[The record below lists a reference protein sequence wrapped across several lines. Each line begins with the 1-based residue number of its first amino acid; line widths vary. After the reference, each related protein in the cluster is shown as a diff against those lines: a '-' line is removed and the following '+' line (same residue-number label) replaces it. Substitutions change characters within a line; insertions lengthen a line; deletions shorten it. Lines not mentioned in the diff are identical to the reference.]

1 MAGTQDH
8 FATRGIT
15 LIEPPRPAIDF
26 SLKDVEGQPVQ
37 LSDFHGK
44 VVLMNFEATWCPSCR
59 AQAPKLEQLYQRPQG
74 QDFVMLSV
82 HLQERPSTVN
92 AFRQEHG
99 MSFPAVIDADGAV
112 SERYGGQFIP
122 ITYLIDREGRM
133 VGRTVG
139 PKAWDSDTATELLVS
154 LINQPRR

>member
-1 MAGTQDH
+1 
-8 FATRGIT
+8 
-15 LIEPPRPAIDF
+15 
-26 SLKDVEGQPVQ
+26 
-37 LSDFHGK
+37 
-44 VVLMNFEATWCPSCR
+44 
-59 AQAPKLEQLYQRPQG
+59 
-74 QDFVMLSV
+74 
-82 HLQERPSTVN
+82 
-92 AFRQEHG
+92 
-99 MSFPAVIDADGAV
+99 V